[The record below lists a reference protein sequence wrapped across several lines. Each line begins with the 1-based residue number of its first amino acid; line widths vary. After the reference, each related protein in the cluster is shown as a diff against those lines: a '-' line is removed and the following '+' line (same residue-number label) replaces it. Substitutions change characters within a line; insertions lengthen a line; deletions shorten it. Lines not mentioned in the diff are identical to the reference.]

1 MQPSAATM
9 SRLET
14 LIGFPTISCD
24 SNLGLIEWVRDELHR
39 QGVACRLTYDG
50 AKNKA
55 NLFATVGEGSGGLV
69 LSGHTDVVPVSGQDW
84 HTDPFKACVTD
95 GRLYGRGAA
104 DMKGFLAVM
113 LALVPQM
120 EATSAAPFH
129 LALSYDEEV
138 GCLGVPGLLEDLER
152 SGVRP
157 SGCII
162 GEPSNMNLVIGH
174 KGASVHRCTVL
185 GRPAHSSLAPQGVNA
200 ISAAAALIAHLEQM
214 GARLSVS
221 EASFPAEIPYTTFNV
236 GVIDGGTVS
245 NIVAQSCEFRFDIR
259 HIPGTS
265 PQTFIEELELFA
277 EEKLLPRMR
286 AVAPEAAIQF
296 EHLGGIPAFTV
307 DAASPLAVE
316 VKRLLGRGCETKV
329 VDFGTE
335 AGLFQNAGIP
345 TIVCG
350 PGSIAQAHKPD
361 EYIALEQL
369 ARCELFLQS
378 LIRERHR
385 CN

>member
-9 SRLET
+9 SRLKT

-24 SNLGLIEWVRDELHR
+24 SNLGLIEWVRDELRRH
-39 QGVACRLTYDG
+39 GVTARLTYDG
-50 AKNKA
+50 TMNKA
-55 NLFATVGEGSGGLV
+55 NLFATIGEGSGGLV

-84 HTDPFKACVTD
+84 HTDPFKACVMD

-104 DMKGFLAVM
+104 DMKGFLAVVLASISQM
-113 LALVPQM
+113 LI
-120 EATSAAPFH
+120 EAKGAAPFH

-152 SGVRP
+152 AGVRP

-162 GEPSNMNLVIGH
+162 GEPTNMNLVVGH
-174 KGASVHRCTVL
+174 KGASLHRCKVR

-200 ISAAAALIAHLEQM
+200 ISCAAALIAHLERM
-214 GARLSVS
+214 GARIRSS
-221 EASFPAEIPYTTFNV
+221 EPSFPAEIPYTTFNV
-236 GVIDGGTVS
+236 GVISGGTVS
-245 NIVAQSCEFRFDIR
+245 NIVAQNCEFRFDIR

-265 PQTFIEELELFA
+265 PQTIIEELELFA
-277 EEKLLPRMR
+277 EQKLLPEMR
-286 AVAPEAAIQF
+286 AVAPEASIQF
-296 EHLGGIPAFTV
+296 EHVGGIPAFAV
-307 DAASPLAVE
+307 DAASPLAVD
-316 VKRLLGRGCETKV
+316 VKRLVGRECETKV

-335 AGLFQNAGIP
+335 AGLYQNAGIP

-378 LIRERHR
+378 LIRERH
-385 CN
+385 

>member
-39 QGVACRLTYDG
+39 QGVAGRLTYDG

-55 NLFATVGEGSGGLV
+55 NLFATLGEGSGGLV

-84 HTDPFKACVTD
+84 NTDPFKACVTD

-104 DMKGFLAVM
+104 DMKGFLAVV
-113 LALVPQM
+113 LASVPQM
-120 EATSAAPFH
+120 LIEARSGAPFH

-138 GCLGVPGLLEDLER
+138 GCLGVPGLLEDLGR
-152 SGVRP
+152 RGVRP

-162 GEPSNMNLVIGH
+162 GEPTSMNVVVGH
-174 KGASVHRCTVL
+174 KGASVHRCKVR

-200 ISAAAALIAHLEQM
+200 ISGAAALIAHLEQM
-214 GARLSVS
+214 GARLRGS
-221 EASFPAEIPYTTFNV
+221 EAAFPAEVPYTTFNV
-236 GVIDGGTVS
+236 GVINGGTVS
-245 NIVAQSCEFRFDIR
+245 NIVAENCEFRFDIR
-259 HIPGTS
+259 HTPGTS
-265 PQTFIEELELFA
+265 PQTLIEELELFA
-277 EEKLLPRMR
+277 EEQLLPEMR
-286 AVAPEAAIQF
+286 AVAPEASIQF
-296 EHLGGIPAFTV
+296 EHVGGIPAFAA
-307 DAASPLAVE
+307 DAASPLAAD
-316 VKRLLGRGCETKV
+316 VKRLVGRECETKV

-335 AGLFQNAGIP
+335 AGWYQNAGIP

-350 PGSIAQAHKPD
+350 PGSIAQAHTPD

-378 LIRERHR
+378 MIRERH
-385 CN
+385 